1 MNPAA
6 VRLVGT
12 NPHFVFQENL
22 GLGKPSYYFHCFGRE
37 SKCLEY
43 MTSDLVC
50 FSLGCGTGKYLSVN
64 SQVYNLGCDYCEA
77 LVEIAR
83 KKGDE
88 VLVCDNLNLPF
99 RDQCFN
105 AVISIG
111 GKTTHLHSGPSKWEF
126 LSALFFPCGFVS
138 VGCFEA
144 VP

>member
-6 VRLVGT
+6 VRLVGASS
-12 NPHFVFQENL
+12 HFVFQETL
-22 GLGKPSYYFHCFGRE
+22 ELGKPPHYFHCFERD
-37 SKCLEY
+37 SKCLEHT
-43 MTSDLVC
+43 TSDLVF

-64 SQVYNLGCDYCEA
+64 SQVYNIGCDYCGP

-83 KKGDE
+83 KKDDE

-111 GKTTHLHSGPSKWEF
+111 GKTTYLHSGPQQMQILLDPF
-126 LSALFFPCGFVS
+126 LSMCLHFS
-138 VGCFEA
+138 
-144 VP
+144 

>member
-1 MNPAA
+1 M
-6 VRLVGT
+6 
-12 NPHFVFQENL
+12 F
-22 GLGKPSYYFHCFGRE
+22 
-37 SKCLEY
+37 
-43 MTSDLVC
+43 

-64 SQVYNLGCDYCEA
+64 SQVYTLGCDYCEP

-111 GKTTHLHSGPSKWEF
+111 GKTTYLHSGPQQMRIFWGSF
-126 LSALFFPCGFVS
+126 SFHVSLFHFNLFGNISLRITADITEMNVVNVEKKS
-138 VGCFEA
+138 
-144 VP
+144 